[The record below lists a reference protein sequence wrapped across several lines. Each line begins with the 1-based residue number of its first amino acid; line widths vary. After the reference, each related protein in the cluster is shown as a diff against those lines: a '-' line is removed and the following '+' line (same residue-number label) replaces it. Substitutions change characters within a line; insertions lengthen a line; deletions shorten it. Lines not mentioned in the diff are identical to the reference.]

1 MIKTIVNTELPL
13 AERLLVK
20 KNVIKGGTGRK
31 RLCIVTGTHGD
42 ELEGQMVCYEMA
54 RLVQQHLSQLDGTV
68 EIYPALNPLGIDT
81 IQRGVPNFDLDMNR
95 IFPGN
100 EHGTMAEQ
108 AAYRICEDL
117 KGADMVI
124 DIHSSNLY
132 LRESP
137 QVRINVLNE
146 QQLVPEAR
154 HLGVDFVWVHD
165 AATVLEATLAHSLNS
180 TGTPCLVVEMGVGQR
195 INHYMCQ
202 HLVKGIF
209 NLMQEMG
216 MWNSLPIPLKGE
228 TMDEDE
234 DEDNCLDRL
243 TGDTIPLLDPIVCK
257 GNRVTFLNAECS
269 GVFLTDLR
277 TGKMV
282 KEGQSIGKIVD
293 PLTGSILSDVISPI
307 DGFLFT
313 IRAYPIVYEGSLMAR
328 IFQYNEEELDIVK
341 AVSAAETNG

>member
-1 MIKTIVNTELPL
+1 MIKTIVETELPL
-13 AERLLVK
+13 AEHFLVK
-20 KNVIKGGTGRK
+20 KNVIKGGLGKK

-54 RLVQQHLSQLDGTV
+54 RLLQEHIESLNGTV

-81 IQRGVPNFDLDMNR
+81 IQRGIPNFDLDMNR
-95 IFPGN
+95 IFPGS
-100 EHGTMAEQ
+100 EYGTMAEQ
-108 AAYRICEDL
+108 AAFRICEDL

-146 QQLVPEAR
+146 DALVPEAR
-154 HLGVDFVWVHD
+154 HLGVDFIWVHD

-195 INHYMCQ
+195 INHRMCSR
-202 HLVKGIF
+202 LVEGIF
-209 NLMQEMG
+209 NLMAEMD
-216 MWNSLPIPLKGE
+216 MWQGE
-228 TMDEDE
+228 
-234 DEDNCLDRL
+234 
-243 TGDTIPLLDPIVCK
+243 IQPQISPIVCK
-257 GNRVTFLNAECS
+257 GNRVVFLNAECS

-282 KEGQSIGKIVD
+282 SQGQSIGKIVD
-293 PLTGSILSDVISPI
+293 PLAGIVLSDIVSPVN
-307 DGFLFT
+307 GFLFT

-328 IFQYNEEELDIVK
+328 IFEYNQEELATVQ
-341 AVSAAETNG
+341 AVSQAEQQA

>member
-1 MIKTIVNTELPL
+1 MIKTIVNTQLPL
-13 AERLLVK
+13 AERLLVR
-20 KNVIKGGTGRK
+20 KNVISHGDGKGRF
-31 RLCIVTGTHGD
+31 CIVTGTHGD

-54 RLVQQHLSQLDGTV
+54 RLVQENIEHLNGTV

-81 IQRGVPNFDLDMNR
+81 IQRGIPNFDLDMNR

-117 KGADMVI
+117 KGADMVL

-146 QQLVPEAR
+146 KELVPMAK
-154 HLGVDFVWVHD
+154 HLGVDFIWVHD

-180 TGTPCLVVEMGVGQR
+180 TGTKCLVVEMGVGQR
-195 INHYMCQ
+195 INHKMCS
-202 HLVKGIF
+202 HLVEGIF
-209 NLMQEMG
+209 NLMREMG
-216 MWNSLPIPLKGE
+216 MWNEQVVSDEWKVDSIIGKG
-228 TMDEDE
+228 D
-234 DEDNCLDRL
+234 C
-243 TGDTIPLLDPIVCK
+243 
-257 GNRVTFLNAECS
+257 VTFLNAECS
-269 GVFLTDLR
+269 GVFLTDMR
-277 TGKMV
+277 TGTNV
-282 KEGQSIGKIVD
+282 TVGQSIGQIVN
-293 PLTGSILSDVISPI
+293 PLTGEVLSDVTSPV

-328 IFQYNEEELDIVK
+328 IFR
-341 AVSAAETNG
+341 